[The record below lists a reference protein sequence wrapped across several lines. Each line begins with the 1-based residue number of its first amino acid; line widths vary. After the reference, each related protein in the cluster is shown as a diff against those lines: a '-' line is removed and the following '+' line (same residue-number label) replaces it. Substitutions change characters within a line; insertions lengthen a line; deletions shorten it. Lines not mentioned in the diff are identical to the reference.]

1 MPDDPDSPEG
11 ELIHAFVQAVVA
23 SYGQTVARGSFTSSQ
38 KVAPIGVK
46 DVDFILKNSDGSTTL
61 CQVKSALPAHY
72 KIRWYARVSPQR
84 LTGLA
89 VLIAGR
95 KRAGLSSEWRSHLSG
110 ETGWGLPRDQ
120 QVREAAGFVRAAVR
134 YRLQDA
140 ADRAWWPVDV
150 VLASRELSN
159 LIVML
164 ATLVVAVISIHGAGL
179 YGLVSNLANVA
190 VVPAFALAL
199 IHGGR
204 RYRQV
209 KPPKRQ
215 PRRGRQ

>member
-1 MPDDPDSPEG
+1 M
-11 ELIHAFVQAVVA
+11 
-23 SYGQTVARGSFTSSQ
+23 
-38 KVAPIGVK
+38 GVK

-61 CQVKSALPAHY
+61 CQVKSARHAHY
-72 KIRWYARVSPQR
+72 KVRWYARVSPQR

-95 KRAGLSSEWRSHLSG
+95 KRAGQGTEWRSHLSG

-140 ADRAWWPVDV
+140 ADLVQDAADLAWRPVDAI
-150 VLASRELSN
+150 LGSRELSN
-159 LIVML
+159 LIV
-164 ATLVVAVISIHGAGL
+164 TLVTLIVAVISIHGAGL
-179 YGLVSNLANVA
+179 YGLVNNLANVA
-190 VVPAFALAL
+190 VVPAFALAM

-209 KPPKRQ
+209 KPVKRK
-215 PRRGRQ
+215 PRRKGSRS